1 LETHLLMSFR
11 SWSFFRL
18 VGRKELWIMCDKSV
32 AVTSLKLIANIL
44 NSIGNCV

>member
-1 LETHLLMSFR
+1 
-11 SWSFFRL
+11 
-18 VGRKELWIMCDKSV
+18 MCDKSV